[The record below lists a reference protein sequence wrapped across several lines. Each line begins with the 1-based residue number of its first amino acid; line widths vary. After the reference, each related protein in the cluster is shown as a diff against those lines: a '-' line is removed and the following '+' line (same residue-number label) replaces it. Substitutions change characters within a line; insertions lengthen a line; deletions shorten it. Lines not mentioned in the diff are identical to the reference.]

1 MGLLV
6 SAFVGVFI
14 YCIFLIRYL
23 KKEEVEFSK
32 VFILGLCIFAFYIVT
47 VLSITGPG
55 HILDIGIERE
65 RTISLVPFKFQDGNL
80 FGMITNII
88 LFIPL
93 GVFLPS
99 LWNKFEKFLNT
110 ILVGFSFSLII
121 EVLQLLNM
129 RATDIDDLLMNT
141 LGAAI
146 GYLIYILLFKKL
158 SSRIK
163 LNNLSN
169 KFWIKYN
176 GELIIIL
183 ILALDFFIA
192 PFIENFLIKIIF
204 GI

>member
-6 SAFVGVFI
+6 STFVGVLI
-14 YCIFLIRYL
+14 YCIFLVRYL
-23 KKEEVEFSK
+23 KKEEINFSK
-32 VFILGLCIFAFYIVT
+32 IFIVGLCIFAFYIAI

-65 RTISLVPFKFQDGNL
+65 RIISLVPFKFQSENL
-80 FGMITNII
+80 FSQITNVI

-99 LWNKFEKFLNT
+99 LWSKFEKFFNT
-110 ILVGFSFSLII
+110 ILIGFSFSLII
-121 EVLQLLNM
+121 ELLQLLNV
-129 RATDIDDLLMNT
+129 RATDIDDLIMNT

-146 GYLIYILLFKKL
+146 GYLIYLLLFKKL
-158 SSRIK
+158 SCRIK
-163 LNNLSN
+163 LNNISN

-192 PFIENFLIKIIF
+192 PFIENILIKIIF

>member
-1 MGLLV
+1 MGLLISV
-6 SAFVGVFI
+6 FIGVFI

-32 VFILGLCIFAFYIVT
+32 VFILGLCIFTFYILT

-146 GYLIYILLFKKL
+146 GYLIYTLLFKEL

-169 KFWIKYN
+169 RFWIKHN